1 MSHPIGR
8 GASAGAAALAMVP
21 FLAAIGARSEPQ
33 DPNPSVDEVR
43 ERVLAR
49 VEKSLEEAKTKLRVE
64 VPAEGKAD
72 EVVDSLRAG
81 LLRAVRET
89 LRGPREEQ
97 PERPRYEGRAGDRR
111 RARVEEGGFGA
122 DRAAERAL
130 LWLARHQGA
139 DGRWGAAKFPESCK
153 GTPCGDPGDP
163 LHDVGVTGLALLA
176 FLGDGS
182 GTTGG
187 ARAPVVANGV
197 RWLLAQQDASSGL
210 IGAGAGERFLYGH
223 AIATLALAE
232 TCVVSPAEELRPALA
247 KAVALIQ
254 KARNPIGAWR
264 YQVPPDGDS
273 DSSVTGWMLLA
284 LRAAA
289 DAGVPVDEATV
300 EGGLE
305 FLKRATDP
313 ASGRCGYRERGDRS
327 WRPPDSAARFPA
339 DRTEAMTA
347 LSLFTRFLHGK
358 IGKGDPL
365 LERQAELLRKSA
377 PTWEATPK
385 RCLID
390 EIHWYF
396 GTLAAFQI
404 GGEDWESWNF
414 RMKKALLENQR
425 RDGEAAGSWDPL
437 GAWGSAGGRV
447 AMTAL
452 CAMCLEVYHRYGRV
466 ARGR

>member
-1 MSHPIGR
+1 VSHPIGR

-21 FLAAIGARSEPQ
+21 FLAAIAARSELQ
-33 DPNPSVDEVR
+33 DPNPSLDEVR

-49 VEKSLEEAKTKLRVE
+49 VEKSLEAARARLRAEATG
-64 VPAEGKAD
+64 EGRAD
-72 EVVDSLRAG
+72 EAVDSLKAG

-89 LRGPREEQ
+89 LRGPREGH
-97 PERPRYEGRAGDRR
+97 PERPRYAGRAGDRR
-111 RARVEEGGFGA
+111 LARVEEGGFGT
-122 DRAAERAL
+122 DRALDRAL
-130 LWLARHQGA
+130 DWLARHQGP
-139 DGRWGAAKFPESCK
+139 DGRWAAEGFSKVCK

-176 FLGDGS
+176 FLGDGN

-187 ARAPVVANGV
+187 AHAPVVANGV

-210 IGAGAGERFLYGH
+210 IGVGAGEKYLYGH
-223 AIATLALAE
+223 AVATLALAE
-232 TCVVSPAEELRPALA
+232 ACVLSPSGELREALGRA
-247 KAVALIQ
+247 AALIQ
-254 KARNPIGAWR
+254 RARNPIGAWR
-264 YQVPPDGDS
+264 YQVPPDGES

-284 LRAAA
+284 LRATA
-289 DAGVPVDEATV
+289 DAGVPVDEAGV
-300 EGGLE
+300 EGGLT
-305 FLKRATDP
+305 FLERATDP
-313 ASGRCGYRERGDRS
+313 VSGRCGYRERGERS
-327 WRPPDSAARFPA
+327 YRSPRAAARFPA

-347 LSLFTRFLHGK
+347 LSLFVRFLHGK
-358 IGKGDPL
+358 VERGTPL
-365 LERQAELLRKSA
+365 FERQAELLRKSA
-377 PTWEATPK
+377 PTWESTPK

-414 RMKKALLENQR
+414 RMKKALLENQE

-437 GAWGSAGGRV
+437 GPWGSAGGRV

-466 ARGR
+466 ARAR